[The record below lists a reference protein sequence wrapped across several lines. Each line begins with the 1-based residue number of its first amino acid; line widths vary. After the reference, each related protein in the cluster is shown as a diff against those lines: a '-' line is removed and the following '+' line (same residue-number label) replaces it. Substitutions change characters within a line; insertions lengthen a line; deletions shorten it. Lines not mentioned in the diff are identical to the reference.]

1 MEIDKF
7 IKRGIFM
14 GKIKRRQKP
23 TVMKHGSEYLKM
35 AFGDEYFFNEK
46 KINFSF
52 AWKHPI
58 LTCFMGIKY
67 IFPNFY
73 MMSTP
78 SYMKAYGW
86 GLYMWVLYL
95 QLLLVFACGMIIG
108 FFLNNTFTFNGWV
121 DGLTYLFAGPFLL
134 MLGMFS
140 AFRLVIFIL
149 ELIRL
154 FKKDSKLLY
163 GLSAFIFYGFILL
176 MVSGQM
182 TEK

>member
-1 MEIDKF
+1 
-7 IKRGIFM
+7 M

-23 TVMKHGSEYLKM
+23 TVKKHGSEYLKM
-35 AFGDEYFFNEK
+35 AFGDEYYFNEK
-46 KINFSF
+46 MVNFSF

-95 QLLLVFACGMIIG
+95 QLVLLFASGEIIG
-108 FFLNNTFTFNGWV
+108 FIIRNQFTFNRWG
-121 DGLTYLFAGPFLL
+121 DGLSYVFAGPFLF
-134 MLGMFS
+134 MFAMFS
-140 AFRLVIFIL
+140 AFRLIIFIL
-149 ELIRL
+149 EWIRL

-163 GLSAFIFYGFILL
+163 GISAFIFYGFILL
-176 MVSGQM
+176 MVAGQM
-182 TEK
+182 TGDLNG